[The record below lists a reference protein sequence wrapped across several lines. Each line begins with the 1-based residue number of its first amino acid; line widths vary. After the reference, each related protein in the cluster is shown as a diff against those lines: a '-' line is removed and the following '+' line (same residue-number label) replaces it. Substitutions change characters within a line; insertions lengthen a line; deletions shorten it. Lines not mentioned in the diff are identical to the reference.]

1 MTDYV
6 DRSPCWKVQLVYPV
20 WVTCV
25 EIINTQTYEYK
36 Q

>member
-6 DRSPCWKVQLVYPV
+6 DRSPCWKVQLAYPV

-25 EIINTQTYEYK
+25 EIINTQTYDNL
-36 Q
+36 